1 VNALARIISV
11 VFHPLLM
18 ATYLFSLLA
27 WALPSALAP
36 LQPASHL
43 TFIVL
48 IFIVTFLL
56 PLSNIG
62 IFRVFGT
69 IRSFS
74 MVERK
79 ERVVPFI
86 FISAIYVA
94 VTYLF
99 YSKTR
104 ISPGDNFLKLMII
117 IDLLVIVSTIATFF
131 FKVSVHSIGIWGLVG
146 ITLLLTKIAEVNTL
160 FYATIG
166 LILLAGVV
174 MSSRLQLA
182 AHNSREVML
191 GGVLG
196 LATSIAG
203 MLTLF

>member
-1 VNALARIISV
+1 MNALARIISV

-36 LQPASHL
+36 LQPGSQPAY
-43 TFIVL
+43 IVL
-48 IFIVTFLL
+48 VFIVTFLL
-56 PLSNIG
+56 PLSNIV
-62 IFRVFGT
+62 IFRIFGT

-79 ERVVPFI
+79 ERLIPFV

-94 VTYLF
+94 VTYLL
-99 YSKTR
+99 YVKTGLG
-104 ISPGDNFLKLMII
+104 PDHNFLKLMII
-117 IDLLVIVSTIATFF
+117 IDLLVVVSTIATFF
-131 FKVSVHSIGIWGLVG
+131 FKVSVHSVAIWGFVG

-182 AHNSREVML
+182 AHSSHEVML

-203 MLTLF
+203 MLILF